1 MKYICRDEN
10 GYMYM
15 NIYVYV
21 CVFALQKF
29 KCGINVVYGY
39 DEFGD
44 ID

>member
-1 MKYICRDEN
+1 MKLNEIYLQRWEWIYILT
-10 GYMYM
+10 
-15 NIYVYV
+15 
-21 CVFALQKF
+21 LQKF

>member
-1 MKYICRDEN
+1 MRMDRMYIYIDTT
-10 GYMYM
+10 MYVH
-15 NIYVYV
+15 I
-21 CVFALQKF
+21 FALQKF